1 MLAECGCGLQFPSD
15 SSFNSGS
22 SIFVSDWSGR
32 ALMNINGVDVTM
44 YGGGNFESE
53 RRYRRGDRFYG
64 SYSGGN
70 TSVRVNYVVTDTC
83 DETENRCRL
92 TYVRATLRVT
102 RRPEAGQLLGR
113 SYSATGACGC
123 P

>member
-1 MLAECGCGLQFPSD
+1 MLADCGCGLQFPSD
-15 SSFNSGS
+15 SRYNSGS

-32 ALMNINGVDVTM
+32 ALMNINGADVMM

-53 RRYRRGDRFYG
+53 RRYRRGERFSG

-70 TSVRVNYVVTDTC
+70 AYVRVNYVVTDTC
-83 DETENRCRL
+83 EEDEDCKL
-92 TYVRATLRVT
+92 TYVRATLTISRT
-102 RRPEAGQLLGR
+102 TEARQRLSR
-113 SYSATGACGC
+113 SYGATGACGC